1 MTGTIV
7 NTCTILAGS
16 VLGSILKKGIKE
28 KYQSALYNAMGLAAL
43 GVGINSITSN
53 MPNSQYPVLFIV
65 SLALGSLIGTIIMID
80 GKFKS
85 KDESAGIGVLD

>member
-16 VLGSILKKGIKE
+16 VLGSVLKKGIKE

-43 GVGINSITSN
+43 GIGINSITSN
-53 MPNSQYPVLFIV
+53 MPKSEYPVLFIV
-65 SLALGSLIGTIIMID
+65 SLALLFLTFALVDSVGRCHGEVFGLT
-80 GKFKS
+80 
-85 KDESAGIGVLD
+85 